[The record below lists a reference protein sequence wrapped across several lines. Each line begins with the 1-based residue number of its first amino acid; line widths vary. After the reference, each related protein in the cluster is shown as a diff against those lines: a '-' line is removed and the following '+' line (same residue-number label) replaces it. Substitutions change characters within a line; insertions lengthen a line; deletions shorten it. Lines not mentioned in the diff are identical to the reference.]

1 MRQKKYLAIGEQKGL
16 MNDSKLSVSDVLVI
30 HSPGKGPSHI
40 PFTFLPSS
48 SVSTIGIRILM
59 GTQGKPKTHLNDL
72 WHQGQNFSQSWDT
85 FFLAASLGLFPLDY
99 RLRC

>member
-1 MRQKKYLAIGEQKGL
+1 

-72 WHQGQNFSQSWDT
+72 
-85 FFLAASLGLFPLDY
+85 
-99 RLRC
+99 